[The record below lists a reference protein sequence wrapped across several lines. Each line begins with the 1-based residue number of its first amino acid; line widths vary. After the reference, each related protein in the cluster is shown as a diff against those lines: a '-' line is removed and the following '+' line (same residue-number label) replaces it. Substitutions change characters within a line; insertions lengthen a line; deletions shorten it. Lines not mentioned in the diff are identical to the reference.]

1 MAEQITFKVP
11 RVNVRSVLEFI
22 VDAVILVVVFN
33 IAGSFFLAKDVPLQ
47 EQLTG
52 LFMTIGVA
60 GVALK
65 YVLST
70 KIVKPRD

>member
-1 MAEQITFKVP
+1 MSEQITFKVP
-11 RVNVRSVLEFI
+11 RVNMRSVLEFI
-22 VDAVILVVVFN
+22 IDAIILIVVFN
-33 IAGSFFLAKDVPLQ
+33 IAGSFFLTDGKPLE

-52 LFMTIGVA
+52 LFMTIGCT

-70 KIVKPRD
+70 KIVK

>member
-11 RVNVRSVLEFI
+11 RVNVRSVFEFLI
-22 VDAVILVVVFN
+22 DAIILIVVFN

-52 LFMTIGVA
+52 LFMTIGVTA
-60 GVALK
+60 IAVK

-70 KIVKPRD
+70 KIVPK

>member
-1 MAEQITFKVP
+1 MTDHITIKAP
-11 RVNVRSVLEFI
+11 NWKSVFEFI
-22 VDAVILVVVFN
+22 IDAIILIVVFN
-33 IAGSFFLAKDVPLQ
+33 IAGSFFLEEGKPLT

-52 LFMTIGVA
+52 LFLTIGVT

-70 KIVKPRD
+70 KIVK

>member
-22 VDAVILVVVFN
+22 VDAIILIVVFN

-52 LFMTIGVA
+52 LFSTIGVTA
-60 GVALK
+60 IAVK

-70 KIVKPRD
+70 KIVPK

>member
-22 VDAVILVVVFN
+22 VDAIILIVVFN
-33 IAGSFFLAKDVPLQ
+33 IAGSFFLNAEVPL
-47 EQLTG
+47 EKQLTG
-52 LFMTIGVA
+52 LFMTIGVT
-60 GVALK
+60 GIALK

-70 KIVKPRD
+70 KIVPK

>member
-22 VDAVILVVVFN
+22 VDAIILVVVFN

-52 LFMTIGVA
+52 LFMVIGVTA
-60 GVALK
+60 IAVK

>member
-1 MAEQITFKVP
+1 MANEITLKAP
-11 RVNVRSVLEFI
+11 NWKSVAEFI
-22 VDAVILVVVFN
+22 VDAIILIVVFN
-33 IAGSFFLAKDVPLQ
+33 IAGGFFLESGKPLT

-52 LFMTIGVA
+52 LFMTIGCT

-70 KIVKPRD
+70 KIVK